1 MLTFSDYMID
11 SYKKISFSKDKKR
24 LHVDRKWII
33 IKILRKNSIR
43 ITEFTGNT
51 PRKD

>member
-24 LHVDRKWII
+24 LYRQKMD
-33 IKILRKNSIR
+33 
-43 ITEFTGNT
+43 
-51 PRKD
+51 DY

>member
-11 SYKKISFSKDKKR
+11 SYKKISLKDCI
-24 LHVDRKWII
+24 DRKWII